1 MYSTKDVKK
10 MVIAV
15 NDMSFFKGFD
25 TPYAAR
31 NALIQFAKVGLGL
44 KDERVSKVHVEN
56 NIVNSPEVNK
66 TMMIAPGYTLI
77 QALDDIREENKEL
90 FLFVLQMLTLCG
102 EGMPECTD
110 EFSVGNYTSA
120 FCAYHR
126 DDFLISIVSDEAF
139 ADDIIKGVLNS
150 CEKCEIKNISNEN
163 HKYTY
168 WEELGFREYE
178 LNEKHGGREYYR
190 AGGVKVGIAP
200 ETDELGQQ
208 LLNKAIELKGKL
220 FSIDTGKGNRIFEF
234 RHSYANKYHGFHQ
247 EDLSPD
253 LQRKIYR
260 EFGIR

>member
-1 MYSTKDVKK
+1 MI
-10 MVIAV
+10 IAV

-44 KDERVSKVHVEN
+44 KDERVSKVNMEN

-66 TMMIAPGYTLI
+66 SIALAPGYTLI
-77 QALDDIREENKEL
+77 QALDDIKEENREL
-90 FLFVLQMLTLCG
+90 FVFILQMLTLCG

-110 EFSVGNYTSA
+110 EFSVGSYTSIY
-120 FCAYHR
+120 CAYHR

-139 ADDIIKGVLNS
+139 ADDVIKGVMNN
-150 CEKCEIKNISNEN
+150 CERCEIKNISDEN

-168 WEELGFREYE
+168 WKELGFREYE
-178 LNEKHGGREYYR
+178 LNKKHGGRVYYR
-190 AGGVKVGIAP
+190 ARGVKVGIAP

-208 LLNKAIELKGKL
+208 LLNNAIELKGKL
-220 FSIDTGKGNRIFEF
+220 FSVDKEKENRIFEF

-247 EDLSPD
+247 EELQPD
-253 LQRKIYR
+253 LQRKIYH
-260 EFGIR
+260 EFGIK